1 MRTTIAISDDLYRD
15 LEPFVGSKSFS
26 QFVREALQSHLDRLE
41 QEALA
46 REMAE
51 GYRAEAESPSLE
63 SDWAAVE
70 TEGWS

>member
-46 REMAE
+46 RELAE

>member
-15 LEPFVGSKSFS
+15 LEPLVGSKSFS